1 MRSKQLRWGKLHVYT
16 YADNDNLRVY
26 WWHHMKM
33 YMVQLKLNSDNSLHM
48 YDYNYLMPAQM
59 WHDIAAQS
67 DKIITYL
74 MLKRK

>member
-1 MRSKQLRWGKLHVYT
+1 MKDNYRWGKLRLYPQDGT
-16 YADNDNLRVY
+16 YLRAY
-26 WWHHMKM
+26 WWNNMQMH
-33 YMVQLKLNSDNSLHM
+33 VVSFKLNSDNSLHM
-48 YDYNYLMPAQM
+48 YGTAKLMPAQM

>member
-1 MRSKQLRWGKLHVYT
+1 MSDFKWGKLNVYT
-16 YADNDNLRVY
+16 YGKEDHIQVY
-26 WWHHMKM
+26 WWKRMKM
-33 YMVQLKLNSDNSLHM
+33 HRVKLKLNSDNSLHM
-48 YDYNYLMPAQM
+48 FEYDYLMPSEM

>member
-1 MRSKQLRWGKLHVYT
+1 MSDYKWGKLHVYT
-16 YADNDNLRVY
+16 RDEHLRVY
-26 WWHHMKM
+26 WFNHHTRLHA
-33 YMVQLKLNSDNSLHM
+33 VHLKLNSDNSLHM
-48 YDYNYLMPAQM
+48 YAYDYLMPSEM

>member
-1 MRSKQLRWGKLHVYT
+1 MTANYRWGKLRLYT
-16 YADNDNLRVY
+16 HGDNDNLRAY
-26 WWHHMKM
+26 WWNNMEMH
-33 YMVQLKLNSDNSLHM
+33 VVSFKLNDDNSLHM
-48 YDYNYLMPAQM
+48 YGNDKLIPAQM